1 LLAEI
6 STALIASPGGIKGTV
21 VCQDLKGNHLE
32 LMKDAY
38 KYMKD
43 FIIKVFSEPDA
54 KVGKSALTG

>member
-1 LLAEI
+1 
-6 STALIASPGGIKGTV
+6 
-21 VCQDLKGNHLE
+21 
-32 LMKDAY
+32 MKDAY